1 MNKIEE
7 KQYEIFRKMPA
18 DKKIKLVSDLTMLV
32 LELNKLGKND
42 NLKTNGKNKTRK
54 KENT

>member
-32 LELNKLGKND
+32 LELNGNNRPKKTPHKNSRRF
-42 NLKTNGKNKTRK
+42 RK
-54 KENT
+54 S